1 MGNQTER
8 KVIIDGV
15 ECVAEGEMK
24 QSLDEVLLPVAK
36 VARDVIN
43 TVRAFMAAVE
53 KEDSDSISSLI
64 DESSRRTRMLLDE
77 IKAKTNK

>member
-1 MGNQTER
+1 MDNQIER

-15 ECVAEGEMK
+15 ECVAEGKMK
-24 QSLDEVLLPVAK
+24 QSLDEALLPVAK
-36 VARDVIN
+36 FARDEIN

-53 KEDSDSISSLI
+53 KEDSDSINSLI
-64 DESSRRTRMLLDE
+64 DESSRKTRTFLDE